1 MHYLVNRFK
10 DIDEIG
16 GSGRT
21 FEWNPC
27 TTFTDRDCKEVLVSL
42 TILTTTTLKL
52 HKIGTGS
59 AIISVCKCKLMF

>member
-10 DIDEIG
+10 DIPEA
-16 GSGRT
+16 SGRQ

-27 TTFTDRDCKEVLVSL
+27 TTFTDGACKDVWVSL

-59 AIISVCKCKLMF
+59 AIVSVCKCKPMF

>member
-10 DIDEIG
+10 DIPEA
-16 GSGRT
+16 SGRK

-27 TTFTDRDCKEVLVSL
+27 TTFTDGDCKDVWVSL

-59 AIISVCKCKLMF
+59 AIISVCKCKPMF

>member
-10 DIDEIG
+10 EIPEAR
-16 GSGRT
+16 GRV

-27 TTFTDRDCKEVLVSL
+27 ITFTDGDCKEVFVSL
-42 TILTTTTLKL
+42 TILTTTTLIL

-59 AIISVCKCKLMF
+59 AIISVCKIYRLILS